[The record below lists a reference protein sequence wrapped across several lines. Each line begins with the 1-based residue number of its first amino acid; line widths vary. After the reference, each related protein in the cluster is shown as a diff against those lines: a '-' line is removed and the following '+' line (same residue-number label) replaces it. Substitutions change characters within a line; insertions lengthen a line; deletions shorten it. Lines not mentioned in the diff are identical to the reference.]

1 MRQRTI
7 VVCLW
12 LLALFVSVPAA
23 SAQTP
28 AVTDPAFWRAVAANE
43 FKVPTGQSLPA
54 MLDALTGLLG
64 SPDPVLRDD
73 VAYST
78 LANWIYRQRVVPVEE
93 RRRLL
98 GVWQANLR
106 SGIGETGTQTVLRRS
121 FSALALG
128 TLAILDN
135 EVPYLERGEF
145 STLLQST
152 VTYLREEKDVRGFD
166 ATIGWIHSVA
176 HTADLL
182 RFLSRS
188 RHLTREEQTI
198 VLQAIADVVLRIET
212 PLTHGE
218 DERLARAV
226 LSIAARPDLDESAMA
241 AFVKR
246 VAPERRS
253 GPPSVATLANDG
265 NRRHLLVACFT
276 LLSTDRRD
284 LPTIERTRAIVLET
298 LRTMM

>member
-98 GVWQANLR
+98 AAWQGNLKN
-106 SGIGETGTQTVLRRS
+106 GIGETGTTTVLRRS

-135 EVPYLERGEF
+135 EAPYLERAEF
-145 STLLQST
+145 STLLQASLA
-152 VTYLREEKDVRGFD
+152 YLRDERDVRGFD
-166 ATIGWIHSVA
+166 ATLGWIHPVA

-182 RFLSRS
+182 KFLARS
-188 RHLTREEQTI
+188 RHLTSDEQHQ
-198 VLQAIADVVLRIET
+198 VLDAIAAVVHRIET

-226 LSIAARPDLDESAMA
+226 LSIAARPDLNEAAMT
-241 AFVKR
+241 AFLKR
-246 VAPERRS
+246 VAPQRRAD
-253 GPPSVATLANDG
+253 PPTVATLAIDG
-265 NRRHLLVACFT
+265 NRRHLLVALHT
-276 LLSTDRRD
+276 VLSTDRRD
-284 LPTIERTRAIVLET
+284 LPSLARVRAAVLET
-298 LRTMM
+298 LREFM